1 MGPENQGVI
10 EVRGWFGL
18 SGGGRTGE
26 LGAGDVAPAFELVDQ
41 HGETRRLADYRGQWL
56 VLYFYPRDATPGC
69 TTEACHFRDDV
80 PRLRELGAQV
90 LGVSLDSRDSHA
102 AFAERYNL
110 PFPLLADRDGAVA
123 RAYGAYFGLG
133 PVRFAKRQTFL
144 IDPEG
149 RIAAAYRKVK
159 PATHSDE
166 LVAAVKRLRGS

>member
-1 MGPENQGVI
+1 M
-10 EVRGWFGL
+10 RGLFGL

-26 LGAGDVAPAFELVDQ
+26 LGAGDLAPAFELVDQ

-90 LGVSLDSRDSHA
+90 LGVSLDSRESHA
-102 AFAERYNL
+102 AFAERYHL

-123 RAYGAYFGLG
+123 KAFGAYFGLG
-133 PVRFAKRQTFL
+133 PVRLAKRQTFL

-149 RIAAAYRKVK
+149 RIAAAYRKVR

-166 LVAAVKRLRGS
+166 LVAAVAALQGA